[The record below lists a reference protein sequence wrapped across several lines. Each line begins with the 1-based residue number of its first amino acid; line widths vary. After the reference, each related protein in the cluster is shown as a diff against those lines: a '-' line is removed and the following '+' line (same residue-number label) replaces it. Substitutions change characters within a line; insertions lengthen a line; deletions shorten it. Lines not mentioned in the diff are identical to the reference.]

1 MKVITTIKTI
11 YNSILFILVFVLPA
25 HAGWQLYDNFD
36 SGTTIDES
44 KWFVDDS
51 SAIISI
57 ENGELKFVHKRNF
70 PNDSSWL
77 EIIDRPRT
85 ITGIRATIRVENCTG
100 DVRGRVGGIIGQV
113 EENYVWSAARIS
125 ASEGRIATYAN
136 LLDTSYNYLGDI
148 FFSSFKN
155 NWDAPLDI
163 TNKNFTIEWSF
174 STDELVVKTDAFG
187 DIAYESDEHMSST
200 TDHFRAIG
208 TRSSSG
214 DGPCSVYFDDVYV
227 YRKPAAIAPQ
237 ILLLKE

>member
-1 MKVITTIKTI
+1 MKVITTIKII
-11 YNSILFILVFVLPA
+11 YNSILFILVVVFPA

-51 SAIISI
+51 SANISI
-57 ENGELKFVHKRNF
+57 ENGKLKFVHQRNY

-77 EIIDRPRT
+77 EIIDRPGT
-85 ITGIRATIRVENCTG
+85 ITGIRATMRVENCTG
-100 DVRGRVGGIIGQV
+100 DVRGRIGGIIGQV
-113 EENYVWSAARIS
+113 EENYVWSAARLS
-125 ASEGRIATYAN
+125 AARGRIATYAN
-136 LLDTSYNYLGDI
+136 LLDTSYDYIGDI
-148 FFSSFKN
+148 FFSAFKY

-163 TNKNFTIEWSF
+163 TNQNHTIEWSF
-174 STDELVVKTDAFG
+174 SSDELVVKTDAFG
-187 DIAYESDEHMSST
+187 DIVYESDVPMSPT
-200 TDHFRAIG
+200 TNPFRAIG

-237 ILLLKE
+237 LLLLKE